1 MAPTRSVQSV
11 VASLRARVCHKP
23 EMLALAPLRQRGR
36 RLRQRRRPHPRPRH
50 NDKARCCRL
59 SSNPSLSCS
68 REPVGDSCPRGI
80 RWPRK
85 VPSLAPRAAG
95 RQGYLERQPPGG
107 LRCRIPLCQRKECD
121 AHRELYDDFGMLGTQ
136 PSENWRDERNE
147 RIRRCNYGG
156 VRRPAVLAG
165 QPPLKLAN
173 FLQNAGGGRSNGL
186 AGWRWRATVPGH
198 SKRRARRLC
207 SMAPRRRNAVE
218 CARRRTFL
226 LSRICSCSPRLARTA
241 RLPRRPVNSNSTNAW
256 KSSRPHRQPSS
267 G

>member
-1 MAPTRSVQSV
+1 MAPTRSVQSI
-11 VASLRARVCHKP
+11 VASLRARVRHKP

-95 RQGYLERQPPGG
+95 RQGYLERQPPAG

-121 AHRELYDDFGMLGTQ
+121 AHRKLYDDFGMLGTQ
-136 PSENWRDERNE
+136 PSENWRETSVSGVVTSAVPDGRQSSPAN
-147 RIRRCNYGG
+147 RRSSSQFPPECW
-156 VRRPAVLAG
+156 RRP
-165 QPPLKLAN
+165 
-173 FLQNAGGGRSNGL
+173 F
-186 AGWRWRATVPGH
+186 
-198 SKRRARRLC
+198 KRPRRLAVAC
-207 SMAPRRRNAVE
+207 NRPGPLEETRPQALLHGSKTPKRGRVRQTKNLLALEDLQLLAAIGANGALTAAARKLQLDQRVEVVEAPPA
-218 CARRRTFL
+218 T
-226 LSRICSCSPRLARTA
+226 
-241 RLPRRPVNSNSTNAW
+241 
-256 KSSRPHRQPSS
+256 K
-267 G
+267 